1 MTTNTAAPSDNQ
13 VSRAHDPFEEAKAKL
28 FPPVKNRAVAEAVD
42 ALESNHLA
50 ITEALLERYLKKKP
64 RDPEA
69 LNLMADIARRAKRY
83 EEAENLL
90 GRCVAIA
97 PDQPGYRYNYAI
109 VLRLLHKE
117 DEALIQLKKLLAADP
132 TNPLFRD
139 QEATVLAGLGRFS
152 EALVRRRELVT
163 DYPGSADMWL
173 RYGHALRDE
182 GYQDECI
189 AAFRKTLALAP
200 GSTAAWGSL
209 ADLKVYKFAPTE
221 IESME
226 AASTN
231 LALSADDRANLHHA
245 LGAAH
250 RDVKNYAKSFENY
263 AKGNALRRLKIEF
276 DSDKLGT
283 HRLACERFFDARFF
297 AERADWGCQLRGPI
311 FIVGMPRSGSTLLE
325 QILTSHSMIE
335 GLGERA
341 DLDLT
346 LLKPLSSAKEE
357 INVHEFANGAAV
369 LKSGL
374 VDAYTRIID
383 DLDNE
388 GFRTLGEQFLTLADR
403 SKTTARPYFTD
414 KTLRNFFYVGLIH
427 LMLPN
432 CKIIDARRHPL
443 DTGWSC
449 FRSQFPG
456 MNFAFRLADIGKD
469 YSNYVRLMD
478 HFDRVLPGRVYR
490 IIYERLIDDP
500 RAELTR
506 LFAYLE
512 IPFEESCLS
521 FHENRRAVKTQSSEQ
536 VRQPLYKSGMAQW
549 VPYEPWLGPLKS
561 ALGPVLECYPNPPP
575 PDELSAASPNS
586 GTAG

>member
-1 MTTNTAAPSDNQ
+1 MTAATEPQ
-13 VSRAHDPFEEAKAKL
+13 AEMARDPFEVAREAL
-28 FPPVKNRAVAEAVD
+28 FPPVKTRAVAEAVD

-50 ITEALLERYLKKKP
+50 LTETLLARHLRKKP

-83 EEAENLL
+83 EEAEKLL
-90 GRCVAIA
+90 AQCVAIA
-97 PDQPGYRYNYAI
+97 PDQPGYRFNYAI

-117 DEALIQLKKLLAADP
+117 DEALVQLAKLLAANP
-132 TNPLFRD
+132 ANPLFRD
-139 QEATVLAGLGRFS
+139 QEATVLAGLGRFA
-152 EALVRRRELVT
+152 EALVRRRELVA

-182 GYQDECI
+182 GYQDECV
-189 AAFRKTLALAP
+189 AAFHKTLALAP
-200 GSTAAWGSL
+200 TNTAAWGSL
-209 ADLKVYKFAPTE
+209 ADLKVYKFTTGE
-221 IESME
+221 IERME
-226 AASTN
+226 AAS
-231 LALSADDRANLHHA
+231 ASSGLSADDRATLHHA
-245 LGAAH
+245 LGTAH
-250 RDVKNYAKSFENY
+250 RDAGNFAKSFENY

-276 DSDKLGT
+276 DSEKLGA
-283 HRLACERFFDARFF
+283 HRIACERFFDQRFF
-297 AERADWGCQLRGPI
+297 AERAGWGCDSNSPI

-341 DLDLT
+341 DLDIT
-346 LLKPLSSAKEE
+346 LLRPLSNAKED
-357 INVHEFANGAAV
+357 IKVHEFANGAAV

-374 VDAYTRIID
+374 VDAYTRIMD
-383 DLDNE
+383 RLDAGE
-388 GFRTLGEQFLTLADR
+388 FRSLGEQFVDLAAR
-403 SKTTARPYFTD
+403 SRVTERPYFTD

-432 CKIIDARRHPL
+432 AKIIDARRHPL

-478 HFDRVLPGRVYR
+478 HFDRVLPGRVHR
-490 IIYERLIDDP
+490 VIYERLIDDP

-549 VPYEPWLGPLKS
+549 VPYEPWLGPLKA
-561 ALGPVLECYPNPPP
+561 ALGPVLDHYPAPPP
-575 PDELSAASPNS
+575 PE
-586 GTAG
+586 G

>member
-1 MTTNTAAPSDNQ
+1 MTVNIAAQSDNLA
-13 VSRAHDPFEEAKAKL
+13 SRAHDPFEEAKAKL
-28 FPPVKNRAVAEAVD
+28 FPPVKNRTVAEAVD
-42 ALESNHLA
+42 ALESNQLA
-50 ITEALLERYLKKKP
+50 ITEALLARYLKKKP
-64 RDPEA
+64 RDSEA

-117 DEALIQLKKLLAADP
+117 DQAIIQLEKLLAADSK
-132 TNPLFRD
+132 NPLFRD
-139 QEATVLAGLGRFS
+139 QHATVLTGLGRFA
-152 EALVRRRELVT
+152 EALVRRRELT
-163 DYPGSADMWL
+163 ADYPESADMWL

-182 GYQDECI
+182 GYQEECV
-189 AAFRKTLALAP
+189 AAFHKTLALAP
-200 GSTAAWGSL
+200 GNAAAWGSL
-209 ADLKVYKFAPTE
+209 ADLKVYKFSQAE
-221 IESME
+221 IERME
-226 AASTN
+226 AASSNPT
-231 LALSADDRANLHHA
+231 LSADDRATLHHA
-245 LGAAH
+245 LGTAH

-263 AKGNALRRLKIEF
+263 AKGNALRRLKIDF
-276 DSDKLGT
+276 DSDKLGA
-283 HRLACERFFDARFF
+283 HRIACERFFDTRFF
-297 AERADWGCQLRGPI
+297 AERAGWGCQSKGPI

-346 LLKPLSSAKEE
+346 LLRPLSGTKED

-374 VDAYTRIID
+374 VDAYRRIID
-383 DLDNE
+383 SLDAE
-388 GFRTLGEQFLTLADR
+388 GFRTLGEQFLALAGR
-403 SKTTARPYFTD
+403 SKTSARPYFTD

-432 CKIIDARRHPL
+432 AKIIDARRHPL

-478 HFDRVLPGRVYR
+478 HFDRVLPGRIYR
-490 IIYERLIDDP
+490 VIYERLIDDP
-500 RAELTR
+500 QTELAR

-561 ALGPVLECYPNPPP
+561 ALGPVLECYPAPPP
-575 PDELSAASPNS
+575 PDEHSAASPNS

>member
-1 MTTNTAAPSDNQ
+1 MTGAAAPGPGTE
-13 VSRAHDPFEEAKAKL
+13 DPFEQAKAAL
-28 FPPVKNRAVAEAVD
+28 FPPVKNRALAEAVE
-42 ALESNHLA
+42 ALETNHLTIA
-50 ITEALLERYLKKKP
+50 EPLLARYLKKKP

-69 LNLMADIARRAKRY
+69 LNLMADIARRGKRF
-83 EEAENLL
+83 EEAERLL
-90 GRCVAIA
+90 EQCVAIA
-97 PDQPGYRYNYAI
+97 PDRAGYRYNYAI
-109 VLRLLHKE
+109 ILRLLHKE
-117 DEALIQLKKLLAADP
+117 DQSLVQLEKLLAADP
-132 TNPLFRD
+132 ENPLYQD
-139 QEATVLAGLGRFS
+139 QTATVLTGLGRFA
-152 EALVRRRELVT
+152 EALDLRRKLTVK
-163 DYPGSADMWL
+163 YPESAEMWL

-182 GYQDECI
+182 GFQEECI
-189 AAFRKTLALAP
+189 AAFHRTLALAP
-200 GSTAAWGSL
+200 TNTAAWGSL
-209 ADLKVYKFAPTE
+209 ADLKVYKFTASE
-221 IESME
+221 IERME
-226 AASTN
+226 AANTSPG
-231 LALSADDRANLHHA
+231 LSADDRATLHHA
-245 LGAAH
+245 LGTAH

-276 DSDKLGT
+276 DSDKLGA
-283 HRLACERFFDARFF
+283 HRIACERFFDARFF
-297 AERADWGCQLRGPI
+297 AERAGWGCPSRGPI

-341 DLDLT
+341 DLDMT
-346 LLKPLSSAKEE
+346 LLKPLHSTKED
-357 INVHEFANGAAV
+357 IKVHEFANGAAV

-383 DLDNE
+383 QLDAE
-388 GFRTLGEQFLTLADR
+388 GFRILGEQFLAMADR
-403 SKTTARPYFTD
+403 SKTTTRPYFTD

-432 CKIIDARRHPL
+432 AKIVDARRHPL

-456 MNFAFRLADIGKD
+456 MNFAFRLSDIGKD

-478 HFDRVLPGRVYR
+478 HFDRVLPGRVHR
-490 IIYERLIDDP
+490 VIYERLIADP
-500 RAELTR
+500 EAELAR

-512 IPFEESCLS
+512 LPFEDACLR
-521 FHENRRAVKTQSSEQ
+521 FHENPRAVKTQSSEQ

-561 ALGPVLECYPNPPP
+561 ALGPVLDCYPDPPP
-575 PDELSAASPNS
+575 PDELSAATATPKS

>member
-1 MTTNTAAPSDNQ
+1 MTINTTSEPDNPP
-13 VSRAHDPFEEAKAKL
+13 SRARDPFAEAKARL
-28 FPPVKNRAVAEAVD
+28 FPPVKNRAVAEAVE

-50 ITEALLERYLKKKP
+50 ITEALLARYLKKKP

-90 GRCVAIA
+90 AQCVAIA
-97 PDQPGYRYNYAI
+97 PDQPGYRYNFAI

-117 DEALIQLKKLLAADP
+117 DEALVQLGKLLAA
-132 TNPLFRD
+132 NPGNLLFRD
-139 QEATVLAGLGRFS
+139 QEATVLTGLGRFA
-152 EALVRRRELVT
+152 EALVRRRELVE
-163 DYPGSADMWL
+163 DYPESADMWL

-182 GYQDECI
+182 GYQEECV
-189 AAFRKTLALAP
+189 AAFQKTLALAP
-200 GSTAAWGSL
+200 ATSAAWGSL
-209 ADLKVYKFAPTE
+209 ADLKVYKFTPAE
-221 IESME
+221 IERMD
-226 AASTN
+226 AASAN
-231 LALSADDRANLHHA
+231 PALSADDRATLYHA
-245 LGAAH
+245 LGTAH
-250 RDVKNYAKSFENY
+250 RDVKNFAKSFEAY

-276 DSDKLGT
+276 DSDKLGA
-283 HRLACERFFDARFF
+283 HRIACERFFDARFF
-297 AERADWGCQLRGPI
+297 AQRTGWGCQSRGPI

-341 DLDLT
+341 DLDMT
-346 LLKPLSSAKEE
+346 LLLPLSSVKED
-357 INVHEFANGAAV
+357 IKVREFANGAAV

-383 DLDNE
+383 HLDAN
-388 GFRTLGEQFLTLADR
+388 GFRTLGEQFLAMADR
-403 SKTTARPYFTD
+403 SKTTTRPYFTD

-432 CKIIDARRHPL
+432 AKIIDARRHPL

-490 IIYERLIDDP
+490 VIYERLIEDP
-500 RAELTR
+500 RAELMR

-521 FHENRRAVKTQSSEQ
+521 FHENPRAVKTQSSEQ

-549 VPYEPWLGPLKS
+549 VPYETWLGPLKT
-561 ALGPVLECYPNPPP
+561 ALGPVLDCYPDPPP
-575 PDELSAASPNS
+575 PE
-586 GTAG
+586 